1 MVLIVVLDIKGK
13 KYKNAILFICLFFF
27 WVQIYLFVLTLKG
40 GNGDRQMDS
49 VYSQKREKQK

>member
-13 KYKNAILFICLFFF
+13 VQKGYFIYLFVFFL
-27 WVQIYLFVLTLKG
+27 VQIYLFVLTLKG
-40 GNGDRQMDS
+40 GNGDRQMDP